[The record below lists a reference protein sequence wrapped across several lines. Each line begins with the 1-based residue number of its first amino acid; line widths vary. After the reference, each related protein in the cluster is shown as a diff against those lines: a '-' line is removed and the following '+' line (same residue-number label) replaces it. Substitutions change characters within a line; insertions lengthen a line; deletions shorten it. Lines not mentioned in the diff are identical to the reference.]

1 MSEALE
7 VPVAAVGDSSLSL
20 TSSQRPWPR
29 VILLLLGAQASLV
42 LGLFALGLGARAKL
56 EGVEAKLQ
64 THAASADRQ
73 AQLASTL
80 SEQSK
85 ELTNEVSALRQAVA
99 SRAREESL
107 FLKMLI
113 LKPGLDHTLG
123 RRIARSVASEAML
136 FGQDPNLVLAIMA
149 TESDFNPKAISPMG
163 AVGLMQVMP
172 HWKKVLGLQSEL
184 TEPEVSIHN
193 GIQILGF
200 YQQMYRD
207 LEMALTAY
215 NRGPGPVDGALM
227 RGASPANGYAA
238 RVLSTY
244 ERLKALESSSHP

>member
-1 MSEALE
+1 MSDISQVLE
-7 VPVAAVGDSSLSL
+7 VGVPTVSEPAMSLK
-20 TSSQRPWPR
+20 PWPR
-29 VILLLLGAQASLV
+29 MVTAVLLVQATLV
-42 LGLFALGLGARAKL
+42 LGLFAVALTMRTRL
-56 EGVEAKLQ
+56 EAVELRLLAQ
-64 THAASADRQ
+64 TSSAERQ
-73 AQLASTL
+73 SQISTTIAD
-80 SEQSK
+80 QSRV
-85 ELTNEVSALRQAVA
+85 LTDEVSALRQAVA
-99 SRAREESL
+99 SHAREESL

-113 LKPGLDHTLG
+113 LKPEMDHRLG

-149 TESDFNPKAISPMG
+149 VESDFNPKAVSAQG

-172 HWKKVLGLQSEL
+172 HWKKVLGLTNEL

-207 LEMALTAY
+207 LETALTAY

-238 RVLSTY
+238 RVLATY
-244 ERLKALESSSHP
+244 EKLKTLDSSSRP

>member
-1 MSEALE
+1 MSESALN
-7 VPVAAVGDSSLSL
+7 
-20 TSSQRPWPR
+20 QRAWPR
-29 VILLLLGAQASLV
+29 SVMAVLVIQAGLV
-42 LGLFALGLGARAKL
+42 LGIFMLGFTMRSRL
-56 EGVEAKLQ
+56 EAVEARLSAQ
-64 THAASADRQ
+64 TANAERQ
-73 AQLASTL
+73 AQLTSAL

-85 ELTNEVSALRQAVA
+85 TLTTEVTELRQAVA
-99 SRAREESL
+99 SHAREESL

-113 LKPGLDHTLG
+113 LKPELDHHLA
-123 RRIARSVASEAML
+123 RRIARSVQSESML
-136 FGQDPNLVLAIMA
+136 FGQDPNLVVAIMA
-149 TESDFNPKAISPMG
+149 VESDFNPKATSPQG

-207 LEMALTAY
+207 LETALTAY

-227 RGASPANGYAA
+227 RGANPANGYSA
-238 RVLSTY
+238 RVLATF
-244 ERLKALESSSHP
+244 ERLKTFESSARP